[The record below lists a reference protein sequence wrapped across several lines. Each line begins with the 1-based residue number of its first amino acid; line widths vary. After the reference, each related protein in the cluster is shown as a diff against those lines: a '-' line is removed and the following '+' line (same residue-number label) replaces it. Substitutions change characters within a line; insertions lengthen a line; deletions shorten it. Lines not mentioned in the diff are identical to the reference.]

1 MKQAVILAGGKG
13 TRLKNVSGD
22 LPKPMIPILGKPVL
36 EYIIEQCVKY
46 KIVNIKLLVS
56 YKKDIIEDYFG
67 NGALH
72 GAKIEYIYENAPR
85 GTAGA
90 LMDALDELDEKFIV
104 MYGDTFFDIDLE
116 SFSKFHH
123 NNDGDASIFLH
134 PNDHPHD
141 SDLVELGSFNRVLK
155 IHSYPHDDQWRQ
167 NLVNAAVYIF
177 NRNSLLNMNFFSKKP
192 DIAKDLFPRMLESK
206 KKLYGYI
213 STEYIKDMGT
223 PDRLSK
229 VEIDINS
236 GKVKSLKKQL
246 PKVAIFLDRDGTINQ
261 EVNHLSNIKEFELIE
276 GVGEAIKKI
285 NTAGILAV
293 VTTNQPVLARGELKE
308 LELKVIH
315 NKMDTLLGRQGAY
328 IDRIYYCPH
337 HPDKGF
343 KGEVKSLKFD
353 CDCRKPEAGLFIHA
367 KNDLNINLEES
378 WVVGD
383 RTSDIMA
390 AHNTGMRSVLV
401 KTGYAGQD
409 GKYDVKPDF
418 IANDLK
424 DAVEKI
430 LKVLKK

>member
-13 TRLKNVSGD
+13 TRLKKVSGD

-116 SFSKFHH
+116 SFSKFHN

-141 SDLVELGSFNRVLK
+141 SDLVELGSFNRVRK

-236 GKVKSLKKQL
+236 GKVKSLKKQS

-261 EVNHLSNIKEFELIE
+261 EVNHLSNIKEFQLIE

>member
-13 TRLKNVSGD
+13 TRLKKVSGD

-116 SFSKFHH
+116 SFSKFHN

-192 DIAKDLFPRMLESK
+192 DIAKDLFPQMLRSK

>member
-1 MKQAVILAGGKG
+1 
-13 TRLKNVSGD
+13 
-22 LPKPMIPILGKPVL
+22 
-36 EYIIEQCVKY
+36 
-46 KIVNIKLLVS
+46 
-56 YKKDIIEDYFG
+56 
-67 NGALH
+67 
-72 GAKIEYIYENAPR
+72 
-85 GTAGA
+85 
-90 LMDALDELDEKFIV
+90 
-104 MYGDTFFDIDLE
+104 
-116 SFSKFHH
+116 
-123 NNDGDASIFLH
+123 
-134 PNDHPHD
+134 
-141 SDLVELGSFNRVLK
+141 
-155 IHSYPHDDQWRQ
+155 
-167 NLVNAAVYIF
+167 
-177 NRNSLLNMNFFSKKP
+177 
-192 DIAKDLFPRMLESK
+192 
-206 KKLYGYI
+206 
-213 STEYIKDMGT
+213 MGT

-409 GKYDVKPDF
+409 RKYDVKPDF

>member
-192 DIAKDLFPRMLESK
+192 DIAKDLFPRMLRSK

>member
-1 MKQAVILAGGKG
+1 
-13 TRLKNVSGD
+13 
-22 LPKPMIPILGKPVL
+22 
-36 EYIIEQCVKY
+36 
-46 KIVNIKLLVS
+46 
-56 YKKDIIEDYFG
+56 
-67 NGALH
+67 
-72 GAKIEYIYENAPR
+72 
-85 GTAGA
+85 
-90 LMDALDELDEKFIV
+90 
-104 MYGDTFFDIDLE
+104 
-116 SFSKFHH
+116 
-123 NNDGDASIFLH
+123 
-134 PNDHPHD
+134 
-141 SDLVELGSFNRVLK
+141 
-155 IHSYPHDDQWRQ
+155 
-167 NLVNAAVYIF
+167 
-177 NRNSLLNMNFFSKKP
+177 
-192 DIAKDLFPRMLESK
+192 
-206 KKLYGYI
+206 
-213 STEYIKDMGT
+213 
-223 PDRLSK
+223 
-229 VEIDINS
+229 
-236 GKVKSLKKQL
+236 
-246 PKVAIFLDRDGTINQ
+246 
-261 EVNHLSNIKEFELIE
+261 
-276 GVGEAIKKI
+276 VGEAIKKI